1 MSEERTE
8 RMMEGRKQGWER
20 EVGETE
26 IMRERWGAKKR
37 LGRDIQRG
45 KDRMFTDWILNVLQR
60 SIC

>member
-26 IMRERWGAKKR
+26 IMRERWGRQRRDWAETYREAKT
-37 LGRDIQRG
+37 GC
-45 KDRMFTDWILNVLQR
+45 LQ
-60 SIC
+60 IGY